1 MTLVEK
7 MARTIDSACEC
18 RNCGLLTYWENHT
31 QECCDRPS
39 WISASDRNKAI
50 AALKAMREPTESMIY
65 EACINGPDTNA
76 GAFSDYDAT
85 QVWQAMIDQA
95 IKEGESHES

>member
-7 MARTIDSACEC
+7 MARAIDSACEC
-18 RNCGLLTYWENHT
+18 RNCGLLTYWENHS

-50 AALKAMREPTESMIY
+50 AALKAMREPTLGM
-65 EACINGPDTNA
+65 DDA
-76 GAFSDYDAT
+76 GEDYCGFQGSAGDPRL
-85 QVWQAMIDQA
+85 VWQAMIDQA
-95 IKEGESHES
+95 IKEGE